1 IYVYIYIVDQVN
13 RTPVLGVY
21 SEAIIRE
28 DELIV
33 AVTVK
38 HTRGGSVEL
47 SRVELYGERKLI
59 VLFENNACY
68 ALYEPLVTCRLTGT
82 KGTILPGSTCRVEI
96 VLPADNEYFVENKT
110 YQGLVFFNEGTY
122 PVAFTP
128 VRQVA
133 YIPPAP
139 VLPVSFTD
147 PLHYVTFVNLNRTA
161 QRAKSYINYTDFD
174 MNKHGWRNFTYP
186 RTRVPSVNLTVNV
199 TEGYSGYGTL
209 LGETSVGNAIG
220 VYLLDL
226 DLGYNTTVLTSYRF
240 KWVNG
245 TGSFGIMYILTSL
258 GQNPPN
264 PADRGV
270 AVVVNV
276 TRASDL
282 NITVKLDVAQFSML
296 DPFLSWSIIGSSVEV
311 NISVDKW
318 YLLFVNYTL
327 TDRALLVR
335 AYLTG
340 EDPRVTL
347 VSVTSTAFLPPGL
360 PSRFI
365 GVVFNETCIV
375 VDDVLVMW
383 GPVLPVTVGGLPV
396 GEYYTVALYDPRG
409 VEVARASTSLG
420 SVNLSIAPF
429 GLSAGSRIVVY
440 YPSGLR
446 SLVFNSTDAVLPG
459 DVFNATYSYL
469 NAAFGRLRGSASVSA
484 AVSNRSI
491 VYTGFTPVGVVNHD
505 NTTHNLMLRISVET
519 FNLHGNVSLV
529 SYDPVTGAH
538 VVLGTIEVNQTH
550 GSGFIFTVLEVNM
563 VIYLYFTVYIDGVES
578 MVKASVHSCALENG
592 RETYCILLPLSITLR
607 SSS

>member
-1 IYVYIYIVDQVN
+1 MGLSQPYLAILSAIAFITVVTSLIYVYIYIVDQVN

-38 HTRGGSVEL
+38 HTRGGPVEL

-68 ALYEPLVTCRLTGT
+68 ALYEPLVACRLTGT

-96 VLPADNEYFVENKT
+96 VLPAVNEYFVENKT

-161 QRAKSYINYTDFD
+161 RRGISYINYTDFD
-174 MNKHGWRNFTYP
+174 VYSYGWRIFAYNETKDVQVY
-186 RTRVPSVNLTVNV
+186 LTVR
-199 TEGYSGYGTL
+199 TTDGYSGNGTL
-209 LGETSVGNAIG
+209 LGETSVGEAIG

-226 DLGYNTTVLTSYRF
+226 DLRDNTTVLASYRF

-245 TGSFGIMYILTSL
+245 TGGFGIMYVLTS
-258 GQNPPN
+258 QPP
-264 PADRGV
+264 PHSADQGI

-276 TRASDL
+276 TRVSDS
-282 NITVKLDVAQFSML
+282 NVTAKFDIIYFSKLAPSL
-296 DPFLSWSIIGSSVEV
+296 AWSIIASSAEV
-311 NISVDKW
+311 NISVDRW

-327 TDRALLVR
+327 TGGLLHVR
-335 AYLTG
+335 ADLTST
-340 EDPRVTL
+340 DPRVALLSINST
-347 VSVTSTAFLPPGL
+347 VSPPTGL
-360 PSRFI
+360 PRRFI
-365 GVVFNETCIV
+365 GLVLNETSIV

-396 GEYYTVALYDPRG
+396 GEYYSVALYDPRG

-429 GLSAGSRIVVY
+429 GLSAG
-440 YPSGLR
+440 
-446 SLVFNSTDAVLPG
+446 
-459 DVFNATYSYL
+459 
-469 NAAFGRLRGSASVSA
+469 
-484 AVSNRSI
+484 
-491 VYTGFTPVGVVNHD
+491 
-505 NTTHNLMLRISVET
+505 
-519 FNLHGNVSLV
+519 
-529 SYDPVTGAH
+529 
-538 VVLGTIEVNQTH
+538 
-550 GSGFIFTVLEVNM
+550 
-563 VIYLYFTVYIDGVES
+563 
-578 MVKASVHSCALENG
+578 
-592 RETYCILLPLSITLR
+592 
-607 SSS
+607 

>member
-1 IYVYIYIVDQVN
+1 
-13 RTPVLGVY
+13 
-21 SEAIIRE
+21 
-28 DELIV
+28 
-33 AVTVK
+33 
-38 HTRGGSVEL
+38 
-47 SRVELYGERKLI
+47 
-59 VLFENNACY
+59 
-68 ALYEPLVTCRLTGT
+68 
-82 KGTILPGSTCRVEI
+82 CRVEI
-96 VLPADNEYFVENKT
+96 VLPAVNEYFVENKT

-161 QRAKSYINYTDFD
+161 RRGISYINYTDFD

-186 RTRVPSVNLTVNV
+186 RTGVPSVNLTVNV

-226 DLGYNTTVLTSYRF
+226 DLRDNTTVLTSYRF

-245 TGSFGIMYILTSL
+245 TGSFGIMYILTS
-258 GQNPPN
+258 QPP
-264 PADRGV
+264 PHSADQGI

-282 NITVKLDVAQFSML
+282 NITVKLDIAQFSRL

-360 PSRFI
+360 PRRFI

-446 SLVFNSTDAVLPG
+446 SLVYNSTDAVLPG

-469 NAAFGRLRGSASVSA
+469 NATFGRLRGSASVSA

-505 NTTHNLMLRISVET
+505 NTTHNLTLRISVET
-519 FNLHGNVSLV
+519 FNLHGNISLV
-529 SYDPVTGAH
+529 SYDPTTGTH

-550 GSGFIFTVLEVNM
+550 SSGFISTVLEVNM

-578 MVKASVHSCALENG
+578 MVKATVHSCALENG